1 MRRMRPPNPELEK
14 SDFDSFSSHLSHQNL
29 TKISPTIDET

>member
-14 SDFDSFSSHLSHQNL
+14 SELDSFSSPLSHQNL
-29 TKISPTIDET
+29 TNY